1 MSFPMTVKMG
11 DHSLMS
17 AVNADGFV
25 LGQGWLAI
33 AESRGS
39 ALQIS
44 SQKAGKGHVVKFTV
58 PEFQRAL

>member
-1 MSFPMTVKMG
+1 MSFLMTSEMG

-25 LGQGWLAI
+25 LRQGWLTI

-39 ALQIS
+39 AL
-44 SQKAGKGHVVKFTV
+44 
-58 PEFQRAL
+58 